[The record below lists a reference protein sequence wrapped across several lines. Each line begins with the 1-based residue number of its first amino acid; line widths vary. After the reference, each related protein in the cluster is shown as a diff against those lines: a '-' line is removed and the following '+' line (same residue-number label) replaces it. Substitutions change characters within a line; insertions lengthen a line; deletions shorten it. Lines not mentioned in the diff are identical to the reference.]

1 MADTNGQRLDRI
13 EGKIDQLSDAMVSLA
28 RTEEKIHQMEKNHQ
42 AAYERMNRFS
52 LKLDAIEA
60 KVNDN
65 AHTVGLINR
74 VTLVGV
80 TALIGG
86 MIKMFWF

>member
-1 MADTNGQRLDRI
+1 
-13 EGKIDQLSDAMVSLA
+13 
-28 RTEEKIHQMEKNHQ
+28 
-42 AAYERMNRFS
+42 MNRFS
-52 LKLDAIEA
+52 QKLDAIEA

-65 AHTVGLINR
+65 AHTVGIINR

>member
-1 MADTNGQRLDRI
+1 MADTNQQRLNRI
-13 EGKIDQLSDAMVSLA
+13 EEKIDKLSDAMVSLA

-52 LKLDAIEA
+52 QKLDAIEA

-65 AHTVGLINR
+65 AHTVGIINR

>member
-1 MADTNGQRLDRI
+1 MADTNQQRLNRI
-13 EGKIDQLSDAMVSLA
+13 EEKIDKLSDAMVSLA
-28 RTEEKIHQMEKNHQ
+28 RTEEKLHQMEKNHQ
-42 AAYERMNRFS
+42 TAYERMNRFS
-52 LKLDAIEA
+52 QKLDAIEA

>member
-1 MADTNGQRLDRI
+1 
-13 EGKIDQLSDAMVSLA
+13 
-28 RTEEKIHQMEKNHQ
+28 
-42 AAYERMNRFS
+42 MNRFS
-52 LKLDAIEA
+52 QKLDAIE
-60 KVNDN
+60 KVNDSN
-65 AHTVGLINR
+65 HTVGLINR